1 MAKRKKIINYTSKDF
16 DSIKSDLEEHARRYY
31 PDNYKD
37 FSENSFGSFM
47 LDTVSYIGDMLSF
60 YLDYQVN
67 ESFLDTAVE
76 YSNVR
81 KLAGQEGYRGN
92 VITPVISLCSF
103 YVMVPANSSGLGPDV
118 TYIPILKKGAKLS
131 SGISTFLLSDDVD
144 FNNPKNEIVAARFS
158 DTTGKPTFYAIR
170 AQGVVVSSQQFVG
183 DYTVGAFTK
192 FKKVKIGPA
201 SIAGI
206 ISVEDSEGNVY
217 HEVNHLAQ
225 DVIYVDTTNNNA
237 RADGV
242 PSIMKRKI
250 VPRRFIV
257 TRDLTGTYIQFGSG
271 TEEDITTTSITEPS
285 QVTLQLVGRPYISDT
300 AFDPNELLGTKT
312 LGVSPANTTLR
323 VVYERNTSDSINL
336 AAGQLNQITEYNMV
350 FPNKTSTTS
359 ALKESDVISSI
370 EIANDD
376 VISGDTSTITSEEIK
391 TRTLAAKFSQMR
403 AVTKQDY
410 EALCYLMPRRFG
422 TIKRASVINDPSSSN
437 RRLSLYIVSQDAD
450 GNLQISNTTIKE
462 NVKTWLQS
470 HKMLNDNLDIYDAK
484 IINIGFDFKI
494 MVDPTM
500 DKVDVLAKAVRKL
513 KRDFAEKMHIGEPFY
528 LTNVFNSL
536 NKVDGIIDTTEVKPK
551 LMTGTNY
558 NTAPVSIA
566 ELKSADGTYLH
577 APRNCVFEIKDF
589 DLDIGGKA
597 L

>member
-31 PDNYKD
+31 PDNFKD

-76 YSNVR
+76 YTNVR

-92 VITPVISLCSF
+92 VIAPVISLCSF
-103 YVMVPANSSGLGPDV
+103 YAMIPANSSGLGPDP
-118 TYIPILKKGAKLS
+118 TYIPILKKGAKLGS
-131 SGISTFLLSDDVD
+131 STNTFLLSDDVD
-144 FNNPKNEIVAARFS
+144 FNNPMNEVVAARFS

-170 AQGVVVSSQQFVG
+170 AQGVIVSSQQFVG
-183 DYTVGAFTK
+183 EYGVGAFKK
-192 FKKVKIGPA
+192 FKKIKIGPS

-206 ISVEDSEGNVY
+206 VSVEDSEGNVY
-217 HEVNHLAQ
+217 YEVNHLAQ
-225 DVIYVDTTNNNA
+225 DIIYVDTTNNNA

-257 TRDLTGTYIQFGSG
+257 TRDLQGTYIQFGSG
-271 TEEDITTTSITEPS
+271 TEEDVTTTSITEPS
-285 QVTLQLVGRPYISDT
+285 QVSLQLAGRPYITDT
-300 AFDPNELLGTKT
+300 AFDPSELLGTKT
-312 LGVSPANTTLR
+312 LGVCPSNTTLT
-323 VVYERNTSDSINL
+323 VVYERNMSDSINL
-336 AAGQLNQITEYNMV
+336 AAGQLNQLVEYKV
-350 FPNKTSTTS
+350 AFPNKSTSTVLS
-359 ALKESDVISSI
+359 IEQDVISSL
-370 EIANDD
+370 EIANDQ
-376 VISGDTSTITSEEIK
+376 VISGDTSPITSEEIK
-391 TRTLAAKFSQMR
+391 TRTLASKFSQMR

-410 EALCYLMPRRFG
+410 EALCYLMPKRFG
-422 TIKRASVINDPSSSN
+422 TIKRASIINDPSSSN
-437 RRLSLYIVSQDAD
+437 RRLSLYIVSQDANR
-450 GNLQISNTTIKE
+450 NLQISNNTIKE

-484 IINIGFDFKI
+484 IINIGFDFKV

-513 KRDFAEKMHIGEPFY
+513 KRDFSEKMHIGEPFY

-536 NKVDGIIDTTEVKPK
+536 NKVDGIIDTTEVIPK
-551 LMTGTNY
+551 LMTGTDY
-558 NTAPVSIA
+558 NTAPVSIL
-566 ELKSADGTYLH
+566 ELKSTDGTYLN
-577 APRNCVFEIKDF
+577 APRNCVFEIKNF
-589 DLDIGGKA
+589 DLDVGGTA